1 MLAETGRR
9 RRGRVSV
16 TSLIDVIFLLLL
28 FFMLTS
34 TFSRFSELELSATG
48 GGAAA
53 TAGEVTTV
61 FLSLSPDQLLV
72 NGTPTE
78 LDALDAAIQ
87 ALATD
92 GTTRVLISPGKVT
105 DAQRLVDLMAVLK
118 PLAGRQGLSI
128 TVLG

>member
-53 TAGEVTTV
+53 TAGEGTTV
-61 FLSLSPDQLLV
+61 FLSLAPDQLLV

-105 DAQRLVDLMAVLK
+105 DAQRLVDLLAVLK